1 MAKRNQAAK
10 REFSDRDYSQHYQL
24 KKAGIE
30 RVLGPMHDMVGHAII
45 PFQVGGPVDMYRFPK
60 AKEGTAFVT
69 MELIEPD
76 GSGPQPS
83 RIGTYELVAFTKHRI
98 DDSDSKNRF
107 GETELRIRSI
117 FTSVARYSYHAV
129 LNPLETCEVPVGE
142 DEPSQ
147 CLVFDEWKKR
157 GIDFRIGQKKHGLL
171 LCIEVFRSEMEF
183 AMRHGA
189 KALLERLKEKE
200 YYPYSDLERLPV
212 A

>member
-1 MAKRNQAAK
+1 MTLWVEDRNGQAKSGSEARILGQRLLPALSTQEGRH
-10 REFSDRDYSQHYQL
+10 REGTGADR
-24 KKAGIE
+24 
-30 RVLGPMHDMVGHAII
+30 
-45 PFQVGGPVDMYRFPK
+45 PVDYVYAR
-60 AKEGTAFVT
+60 V
-69 MELIEPD
+69 ELIEPD